1 MGILL
6 GWQNLLEQ
14 AGVVLGAS
22 SEAPG
27 LGIRSVL
34 TPQIAEIWRSGT
46 WGATTID
53 IDADLGAV
61 QPINVVAVA
70 APRDGVLPS
79 AAATVAL
86 QASASAPPSRTNL
99 QTNPSTIVPG
109 GGTYITDANTT
120 NLGAVDGPTGGT
132 GARRLGSASATG
144 ANVWIARATHLPV
157 VGGMPYRLSV
167 WCRSNAAAPTRGG
180 MLDADEYTGTTFFRR
195 TWGPA
200 MPNAVDGTWRFFS
213 RVLTL
218 HPNTTNLQVYFA
230 SGFGTGAE
238 IEVADISIVRLA
250 ESIEIGAQALGLTPY
265 GLWGWCAAAP
275 ASARYLRLSFTGSAA
290 DAYLQLGR
298 LWAGPA
304 MITTRAAALGHS
316 LSAIDP
322 GSSVRV
328 GVSGL
333 RVAQPGTTYRA
344 QQFSAPLLTT
354 AEATE
359 LQKAALA
366 VGSTGQ
372 FIAARHHLDLAGTAI
387 FGSFAGTLP
396 SIQRIAPSLWRA
408 EFSIEEDL

>member
-14 AGVVLGAS
+14 AGVTLLAS

-27 LGIRSVL
+27 LGLRSLL
-34 TPQIAEIWRSGT
+34 TPQIAEIWRSGA
-46 WGATTID
+46 WGTATID

-79 AAATVAL
+79 TAATVAL
-86 QASASAPPSRTNL
+86 QASASAPPDRTNL
-99 QTNPSTIVPG
+99 QASGSTILWGNP
-109 GGTYITDANTT
+109 YIAGASMV
-120 NLGAVDGPTGGT
+120 NLGAVVGPTGGT
-132 GARRLGSASATG
+132 GARRLGSVSATG

-180 MLDADEYTGTTFFRR
+180 MLDADEYTGTTFLRR
-195 TWGPA
+195 SIGPA
-200 MPNAVDGTWRFFS
+200 MPGAVDGTWRVFS

-218 HPNTTNLQVYFA
+218 RPDTTGLQVYFA
-230 SGFGTGAE
+230 SGFQTGAE

-250 ESIEIGAQALGLTPY
+250 ESIETGAQALGLTPY
-265 GLWGWCAAAP
+265 GFWGWCAAAP
-275 ASARYLRLSFTGSAA
+275 VSARYLRLSFTGSAA

-304 MITTRAAALGHS
+304 MFTTRAAALGHS
-316 LSAIDP
+316 LSVIDP

-333 RVAQPGTTYRA
+333 RVAQRGATYRA
-344 QQFSAPLLTT
+344 QQFSAPLLTGT
-354 AEATE
+354 EAMQ
-359 LQKAALA
+359 LQQAALA

-372 FIAARHHLDLAGTAI
+372 VIAARNHLDLANTAM
-387 FGSFAGTLP
+387 FGAFAGAGP
-396 SIQRIAPSLWRA
+396 SIERVAPQLWRA
-408 EFSIEEDL
+408 DLRIEEDM